1 MREHQLAS
9 PLQAR
14 GLKRV
19 NYCEA
24 TIHMKSPSQT
34 GPGLSQQTK
43 PLFGPNAQRE
53 STRDRQPLTPS
64 YEGIAFCDAQC
75 SSGPG
80 GKLGPT
86 TGAWEVVAGAL
97 SVHRAPVV

>member
-1 MREHQLAS
+1 MREHQLTS
-9 PLQAR
+9 PIQAR

-53 STRDRQPLTPS
+53 STRD
-64 YEGIAFCDAQC
+64 
-75 SSGPG
+75 
-80 GKLGPT
+80 
-86 TGAWEVVAGAL
+86 
-97 SVHRAPVV
+97 

>member
-1 MREHQLAS
+1 MREHQLTS
-9 PLQAR
+9 PIQAR

-43 PLFGPNAQRE
+43 PLFRSNAQRV
-53 STRDRQPLTPS
+53 STGVNQPPHLRD
-64 YEGIAFCDAQC
+64 
-75 SSGPG
+75 
-80 GKLGPT
+80 
-86 TGAWEVVAGAL
+86 
-97 SVHRAPVV
+97 SVLRSAM